1 MVHFPHRI
9 EPLFSLQYLCK
20 LLVRSISS
28 PTNAAT
34 LDSTGSGPDA
44 KRREYVPPATCAIV
58 HGQLGEKDQ
67 AFEWLGK
74 AYEARLPSLAFIAV
88 DEALDP
94 LRDDPRFTDLLP
106 ETEKGREFDLTI
118 YYFCPPNKKGI
129 LASLF
134 LSIVPLNDLAV
145 LLRDLYEWNACF

>member
-1 MVHFPHRI
+1 MSGLEEGGNVG
-9 EPLFSLQYLCK
+9 LF
-20 LLVRSISS
+20 
-28 PTNAAT
+28 
-34 LDSTGSGPDA
+34 
-44 KRREYVPPATCAIV
+44 
-58 HGQLGEKDQ
+58 
-67 AFEWLGK
+67 
-74 AYEARLPSLAFIAV
+74 
-88 DEALDP
+88 LDP
-94 LRDDPRFTDLLP
+94 HFDFVRDDPRFQDLLP

>member
-1 MVHFPHRI
+1 MGGNGLQQPPSFY
-9 EPLFSLQYLCK
+9 PLAQ
-20 LLVRSISS
+20 VR
-28 PTNAAT
+28 P
-34 LDSTGSGPDA
+34 
-44 KRREYVPPATCAIV
+44 
-58 HGQLGEKDQ
+58 
-67 AFEWLGK
+67 F
-74 AYEARLPSLAFIAV
+74 
-88 DEALDP
+88 DP

>member
-1 MVHFPHRI
+1 MARKVLVCFTERVAHTLGNHDQSSPHTDMDYLVSFSRWFSFPHRI
-9 EPLFSLQYLCK
+9 ESLFSLQYLCK

-74 AYEARLPSLAFIAV
+74 AYEARLPSLVFIAV

-94 LRDDPRFTDLLP
+94 LRDDPRFHDLLRRMNLEP
-106 ETEKGREFDLTI
+106 
-118 YYFCPPNKKGI
+118 
-129 LASLF
+129 
-134 LSIVPLNDLAV
+134 
-145 LLRDLYEWNACF
+145 